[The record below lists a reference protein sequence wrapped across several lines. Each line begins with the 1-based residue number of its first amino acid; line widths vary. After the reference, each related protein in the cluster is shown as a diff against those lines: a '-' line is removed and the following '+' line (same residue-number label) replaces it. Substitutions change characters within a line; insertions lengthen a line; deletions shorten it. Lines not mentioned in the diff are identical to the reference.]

1 MIIMII
7 MIIIGITGKLIL
19 PVALSTFSLESK
31 FKANASIFSFYF
43 VCLPC
48 LRDHHREHRDH
59 HRDYSSSSRRHY
71 HHRDYERNER
81 YGSGSGSGGMKRS
94 SSSWGNAEPS
104 KKIASG
110 NSSNNH
116 SNGHEVSSA
125 TGMTNNSEDASKLK
139 ILGDWSEHIS
149 SSKRKYYYNCVTE
162 VSQWEKPREWIEYE
176 QQQLQ
181 QQQPNSRS
189 SRSSRLV
196 DHENR
201 TSSSSSSSSNNG
213 HSNKHS
219 NNNNSDRRHYHE
231 NHHSSSSH
239 HHRRK
244 RTNDDHMEIS
254 SRDSTPVS
262 EEDEGRMIDD
272 IQTITPLSAALPSRV
287 ASHPPVSS
295 AHIMVNTS
303 SHNDTHEVVNNVVS
317 THDALKTIQS
327 ALLLTTTAS
336 TNSIIVQNNDSPYTG
351 PPTPTHSEEMP
362 YPIEGSV
369 NSIPMQQVSLQTV
382 TPSALSQQQPPPLP
396 SLSSLKPAAPSLP
409 SLTPTLAKLYKDS
422 LVSHVLGWPA
432 EGIEKVCQRVN
443 EEHTN
448 ISNLGITKVSA
459 DLKMARSLVR
469 LAEIQATLQEQRI
482 LFLRQQSLDLENMKL
497 NSNLVQAA
505 SGPATLISSS
515 LVNVSSSELSEIQT
529 LVASSAP

>member
-1 MIIMII
+1 MHAR
-7 MIIIGITGKLIL
+7 KLPRISEPSFDKDYYDKGGGSSKL
-19 PVALSTFSLESK
+19 KYGRESRRSGSPDSSRSK
-31 FKANASIFSFYF
+31 SYSSSS
-43 VCLPC
+43 
-48 LRDHHREHRDH
+48 RDHHREHRDH

-272 IQTITPLSAALPSRV
+272 IQTITPF
-287 ASHPPVSS
+287 
-295 AHIMVNTS
+295 
-303 SHNDTHEVVNNVVS
+303 HNDTHEVVNNVVS